1 MLVLILY
8 IEKKKKKGERKRN
21 GIKDLHREKERGEER
36 EANAKQNKRVED
48 KTQYVD
54 SSKPYKYI
62 PPKRVG

>member
-36 EANAKQNKRVED
+36 EANAKTK
-48 KTQYVD
+48 
-54 SSKPYKYI
+54 
-62 PPKRVG
+62 